1 MLKKISNSLSTDNS
15 IPIFGY
21 SINEAD
27 IASASFFCV
36 VIALY
41 KAESWTNSTPL
52 LQISLIVQSG
62 GLSPPFPVSVPS
74 NFWDAVQ
81 KGLSRV
87 QKAWFCIRDEQF
99 GRRRGQNPTIRTR
112 EDQCEERRGQ
122 KPTICTRAISFSGS
136 QQAQTRCNLTCFHD
150 VYWAVIT
157 MMGKPNSGMDR
168 GELRSTLSRAGS
180 CRSSAN
186 NINEERRGQKG
197 RICTRGLRRS
207 GSSNVARMQRQEHAD
222 NCR

>member
-1 MLKKISNSLSTDNS
+1 M
-15 IPIFGY
+15 
-21 SINEAD
+21 
-27 IASASFFCV
+27 
-36 VIALY
+36 
-41 KAESWTNSTPL
+41 
-52 LQISLIVQSG
+52 
-62 GLSPPFPVSVPS
+62 
-74 NFWDAVQ
+74 
-81 KGLSRV
+81 

-207 GSSNVARMQRQEHAD
+207 GSSNVARMQRQERAD
-222 NCR
+222 NSRLMRTKNMDKTGGGAGISTNSSGCTIQSSCCPST